1 MSWMFKHL
9 LVPLDFRDFEEG
21 VLEAI
26 RRLAVEHTA
35 RITLLHV
42 IEEIA
47 DLGEDREMQGF
58 YKRLE
63 KRAHEKLE
71 PVFSRFEETGLECDL
86 VVVLGHRPEQIARYA
101 AENGVDLIA
110 LRSRTLHQS
119 PARAWPTV
127 SIQVAMISP
136 VPVLLLR

>member
-1 MSWMFKHL
+1 MDL
-9 LVPLDFRDFEEG
+9 RDTEDG
-21 VLEAI
+21 IVDAV
-26 RRLAVEHTA
+26 RRLALENAA

-47 DLGEDREMQGF
+47 DLEDGEMKSF

-63 KRAHEKLE
+63 RRA
-71 PVFSRFEETGLECDL
+71 FERLGSVSSGLEQTGVECEMA
-86 VVVLGHRPEQIARYA
+86 VRVGRRSEQIVLYA
-101 AENGVDLIA
+101 TDNEVDLIA
-110 LRSRTLHQS
+110 MRSRTLRES
-119 PARAWPTV
+119 PAPTWPTI